1 MPTVSHYL
9 QSRCPTLKFKCDHC
23 SDVTKCGICFENNI
37 LDSLL
42 VDLKI
47 SESQTK
53 KRVSFEPLESS
64 EHAASSR
71 KTLHG

>member
-1 MPTVSHYL
+1 MTTVSHYL
-9 QSRCPTLKFKCDHC
+9 QSRHPTLKFRCEHI

-47 SESQTK
+47 SDSQSK
-53 KRVSFEPLESS
+53 KRVSFEPIDCD
-64 EHAASSR
+64 HAPSAH
-71 KTLHG
+71 KTFQ